1 MKTSSAFASRRL
13 NLLRLAVL
21 ALTAALPLPSWAAAE
36 SRKPDDL
43 VRSVAQDVLQVAREH
58 RDDTGVDRAAVER
71 IIEEKIAPYFDFN
84 RITRLAT
91 GPDWRQA
98 SKEQRERLV
107 TAFRRMLVR
116 TYSAAYR
123 GYRDIVI
130 DVKPADVASGDKEAL
145 VRTTVKLPKNPQPL
159 PIDYSM
165 LLTPEGWKVYDVAVE
180 GVSLVTTYRSSFRER
195 IRTDGID
202 GLIDFLENGQGT
214 LPKTR

>member
-1 MKTSSAFASRRL
+1 MNTSLPFASRRL
-13 NLLRLAVL
+13 HLLRLSAL
-21 ALTAALPLPSWAAAE
+21 ALAVALPWRRLAAADT
-36 SRKPDDL
+36 RKPDDL
-43 VRSVAQDVLQVAREH
+43 VRSVAQEVLLVAREH

-130 DVKPADVASGDKEAL
+130 DVKPADVGSGDKDVL

-202 GLIDFLENGQGT
+202 GLIDFLENGQGAT
-214 LPKTR
+214 AAPR